1 MNIDIID
8 GKTVQSCLPISECIK
23 VINKTFQALYAQ
35 QTKLPQRLCTPLF
48 NSANQLLTMPGAL
61 ADPAVVGV
69 KTLTLYPSNPERS
82 LPAIQGFITLFDS
95 DTGSPIALIDAASIT
110 AIRTAAASAAATQ
123 ILAREEA
130 STLTLIGTG
139 IQAETH
145 LEAILAIRPLKQV
158 LIWGRN
164 PDKAKAL
171 VERMRCKHT
180 IAIETI
186 DNLQAAVSTADI
198 ICTLTASKQPLI
210 QGQWLKPGAHLNLV
224 GSHTPDAREVDT
236 NTIKRS
242 RLYVE
247 IKSTALS
254 EAGDILIPLNNKDID
269 ESHII
274 GEIGGVITGDIQG
287 RQSPDQITLY
297 KSLGNAAQDLAAA
310 NAVYVD
316 ACKKGKTQKILL

>member
-1 MNIDIID
+1 MFTN
-8 GKTVQSCLPISECIK
+8 QRMHRAMS
-23 VINKTFQALYAQ
+23 KTFEALYAQ

-61 ADPAVVGV
+61 ANPAVVGV

-82 LPAIQGFITLFDS
+82 LPAIQGFITLFDA

-123 ILAREEA
+123 LLAREEA

-139 IQAETH
+139 IQAESH
-145 LEAILAIRPLKQV
+145 LEAILAIRPIKQV
-158 LIWGRN
+158 FIWGRN
-164 PDKAKAL
+164 ADKTKAL
-171 VERMRCKHT
+171 VERLRCKHKM
-180 IAIETI
+180 AIEYI
-186 DNLQAAVSTADI
+186 ENLQSAVSTADI
-198 ICTLTASKQPLI
+198 ICTLTASQQALI

-224 GSHTPDAREVDT
+224 GSHTPEAREVDT
-236 NTIKRS
+236 DTIKRS

-247 IKSTALS
+247 IKSTALK
-254 EAGDILIPLNNKDID
+254 EAGDIMIPLNNKDID

-274 GEIGGVITGDIQG
+274 GEIGAVIAGDIQG
-287 RQSPDQITLY
+287 RQAPDQITLY

-310 NAVYVD
+310 YAVYLE
-316 ACKKGKTQKILL
+316 ASKKGKTQKLLFEP